1 MFFREKKDG
10 SKSSQEGVYP
20 MMPLREVVV
29 FPYAPISLIVGRPK
43 SVSAVRAANANGGE
57 IFLVTQRSGD
67 QLDPGLSDMYEFG
80 TVASIEQT
88 LHLPDGNMKILVEG
102 RRRGRIIRFCGSEEH
117 YEVEVEEFRPREAS
131 VETQALV
138 RTVKNTFER
147 YVKLNRAVP
156 PEMLLTVNAL
166 EDPDR
171 LADALIAVLQ
181 FKLAERQ
188 ALLEE
193 VDVEQRLERVYK
205 ALLAEIEF
213 LQVEKKL
220 KHRVRRERESS
231 QREYWLNEQM
241 KAIQK
246 ELGDKEVGGELADL
260 AQALSEKNLPT
271 AVRARVE
278 KELGKLA
285 QMNSMSA
292 EATVLR
298 NYLETIADIPWL
310 EESGDSP
317 DIREAASILN
327 ADHYGLLK
335 VKERI
340 LEYLAVRTLVDR
352 VRGPIL
358 CLVGPPGVGK
368 TSLAQSIARAT
379 GRPFVKMS
387 LGGVRDEAEIRG
399 HRRTYIGAM
408 PGKLMQC
415 MKRAKVKDPVFL
427 LDEIDKMSSD
437 FRGDP
442 ASALLE
448 VLDPEQN
455 SVFNDHYLDLDYD
468 LSKVLFLCTA
478 NSLRGIPLPLR
489 DRLEMIEL
497 SGYTEREKMAIGRKY
512 LMTKQR
518 NFHGLTE
525 EQLQITNSA
534 LVEIVRKYTME
545 SGVRELDR
553 QVAAVHRKVARRVV
567 HYGKEVSFCVTSK
580 NLEKVLGAPKYEH
593 DMRESEDQVGL
604 VKGLAVAPWGG
615 TLKNI
620 EVAVVPGKG
629 KLLLTGQ
636 LGDVLKE
643 SANAGFTYIRSRS
656 AALALEE
663 DFHETQDFHIH
674 YPGSVTGVDGPSAGI
689 SMAVAMVSALTGIPA
704 RSDTALTG
712 EITLRGRV
720 LPVGGIKEKILAAHR
735 GGLTRVVIPEKNRKD
750 IDEIPAYVLEEME
763 IVAVSHM
770 DRVLKETLAS
780 SHLGK
785 IFGSFSTEN
794 EYSADIS
801 PSLPASDT

>member
-1 MFFREKKDG
+1 MFFREQKTGESG
-10 SKSSQEGVYP
+10 SLRLP

-29 FPYAPISLIVGRPK
+29 FPQAPISLIVGREK
-43 SVSAVRAANANGGE
+43 SVAAVVAANENGGLL
-57 IFLVTQRSGD
+57 FLVTQRRSD
-67 QLDPGLSDMYEFG
+67 QLDPGTEDMFQFG
-80 TVASIEQT
+80 VVAKIEQT

-102 RRRGRIIRFCGSEEH
+102 RRRARLVSFVDCPT
-117 YEVEVEEFRPREAS
+117 YFKVEVEEYAPREAS
-131 VETQALV
+131 VEIQALV
-138 RTVKNTFER
+138 RTVKTTFER
-147 YVKLNRAVP
+147 YVKLNRSVP

-171 LADALIAVLQ
+171 LADSLIAVLQ
-181 FKLAERQ
+181 FKLPERQ
-188 ALLEE
+188 ELLEE

-205 ALLAEIEF
+205 ALLTEIEF

-220 KHRVRRERESS
+220 KHRVKRERESN

-246 ELGDKEVGGELADL
+246 ELGDKDVGGELQEL
-260 AQALSEKNLPT
+260 VQAIKNKALPER
-271 AVRARVE
+271 VRARAE

-285 QMNSMSA
+285 QMNPMSA
-292 EATVLR
+292 EATVVR
-298 NYLETIADIPWL
+298 NYLDTLIELPWL
-310 EESGDSP
+310 ERTEERP
-317 DIREAASILN
+317 NLKTAAEILN
-327 ADHYGLLK
+327 ADHYGLRT

-340 LEYLAVRTLVDR
+340 LEYLAVETLVER

-408 PGKLMQC
+408 PGKLMQA
-415 MKRAKVKDPVFL
+415 MKRAKTTDPVIL
-427 LDEIDKMSSD
+427 LDEIDKMNSD

-455 SVFNDHYLDLDYD
+455 NVFNDHYLDLDYD
-468 LSKVLFLCTA
+468 LSKVMFVCTA
-478 NSLRGIPLPLR
+478 NSLRGIPIPLQ
-489 DRLEMIEL
+489 DRLEIIEL
-497 SGYTEREKMAIGRKY
+497 SGYTEQEKVAIGRKY
-512 LMTKQR
+512 LIPKQQSL
-518 NFHGLTE
+518 HGLSGT
-525 EQLQITNSA
+525 QVSLSNTS
-534 LVEIVRKYTME
+534 LLEIVRRYTME

-553 QVAAVHRKVARRVV
+553 QIARVHRKVARRIV
-567 HYGKEVSFCVTSK
+567 HYGQDASFHIGKK
-580 NLEKVLGAPKYEH
+580 NLVKVLGQPKYEYGV
-593 DMRESEDQVGL
+593 REKEDQVGL

-620 EVAVVPGKG
+620 EVAAIPGKG
-629 KLLLTGQ
+629 TLILTGK

-643 SANAGFTYIRSRS
+643 SANAGFTYIRSRA
-656 AALALEE
+656 AALGLDE
-663 DFHETQDFHIH
+663 DFHETHDFHIH
-674 YPGSVTGVDGPSAGI
+674 YPGSVTGIDGPSAGI
-689 SMAVAMVSALTGIPA
+689 SMAVALVSALTSIPA

-735 GGLTRVVIPEKNRKD
+735 GGITRVVIPEKNRKD
-750 IDEIPAYVLEEME
+750 LDDLPSYVTDSME
-763 IVAVSHM
+763 ILFVSHM
-770 DRVLKETLAS
+770 DRVLKETLSTAELGKLFKIVPAETDYPVTPTSSAS
-780 SHLGK
+780 SP
-785 IFGSFSTEN
+785 E
-794 EYSADIS
+794 
-801 PSLPASDT
+801 